1 MSSTNMS
8 TNASTDPSIDPSA
21 AAPNPAAQA
30 DQKPSDQS
38 PPGVSSGRSW
48 RPDLRGRPELWLVP
62 AVFVVVMLA
71 WEFGVKLFG
80 VKEFVLPPPSR
91 ILEQLRV
98 QLESDLFWRHVW
110 VTTEEA
116 MIGFVIGVLAAM
128 VLGTAISQLSLVE
141 KTLMP
146 YIVAFQTVPKV
157 ALAPLFVVWFGFG
170 LTSKIVMAAVISFFP
185 MLINVIEGLRSADAD
200 RIQML
205 KVFGAGRW
213 QVFRKVQMPSAMPFI
228 FAGIDIGIVFS
239 ILGAVVGEF
248 IGAQEGLGY
257 LLLQT
262 NYNFDIPGMF
272 AVLVVLSVMGLVA
285 HAVVRLIQRRVTFW
299 AEQSRVIGA

>member
-1 MSSTNMS
+1 MNAQTQTPEGTPSSS
-8 TNASTDPSIDPSA
+8 DA
-21 AAPNPAAQA
+21 AARTIPATPDA
-30 DQKPSDQS
+30 DEVAGAPR
-38 PPGVSSGRSW
+38 SSRF
-48 RPDLRGRPELWLVP
+48 DFRGRPELWLVP
-62 AVFVVVMLA
+62 LVFVVVVLA
-71 WEFGVKLFG
+71 WEYGTKILD
-80 VKEFVLPPPSR
+80 VKEYVLPPPST
-91 ILEQLRV
+91 ILEALRDQLS
-98 QLESDLFWRHVW
+98 SDMFWTHFW
-110 VTTEEA
+110 VTTQEA
-116 MIGFVIGVLAAM
+116 MIGFAIGASAAM
-128 VLGTAISQLSLVE
+128 VLGTAISQIGLVE

-185 MLINVIEGLRSADAD
+185 MLINVIEGIRSADAD

-213 QVFRKVQMPSAMPFI
+213 QIFRKVQMPSAMPFI
-228 FAGIDIGIVFS
+228 FAGIDIGIVFA

-272 AVLVVLSVMGLVA
+272 AVLVVLSLMGLFA
-285 HAVVRLIQRRVTFW
+285 HAVVRIIQRRVTFW
-299 AEQSRVIGA
+299 AEANRVIGA